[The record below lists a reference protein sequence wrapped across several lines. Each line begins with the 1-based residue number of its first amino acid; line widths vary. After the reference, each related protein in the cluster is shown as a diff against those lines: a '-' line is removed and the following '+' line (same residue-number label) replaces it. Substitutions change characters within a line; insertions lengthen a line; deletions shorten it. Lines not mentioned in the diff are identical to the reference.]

1 MSIDPKIAEQVLERI
16 DERELVEL
24 ALHISNIESPRGEE
38 GECAEAIYQWCV
50 NQGFPAQR
58 VGLFEDR
65 FNVFAELPGSGRG
78 PALAFNSH
86 IDTWMRRN
94 DWLIFRDPNR
104 PDYHGAWEEGDTL
117 VGNPLVNDKGPMA
130 AFMIATKAIRDAG
143 VELAGSVYMT
153 MVPGEIGMEPVDEF
167 QGKAY
172 LSKEVGARYLVNH
185 TPRASFCVCAEG
197 TGFRKGWIEAGKA
210 FFKVT
215 VYGGPVKYTPY
226 LERPFDGPN
235 PNAILRAIPVLERI
249 EEWALEYER
258 KHRYESPGG
267 TVVPRVNI
275 GAIRSGEP
283 SMLLQ
288 NPAVCLIYL
297 DVRTVPNQP
306 MEEIGFELR
315 GFLDEA
321 GVEGRVEQFVNRP
334 SYEAKGIEPL
344 SHALD
349 EAHRHEFGSD
359 CELANPPECSMWRDH
374 LLFNEVGIPAL
385 MYGPPSQVGAGG
397 FTMQRADLVHAS
409 RVYALTALALC
420 GSV

>member
-1 MSIDPKIAEQVLERI
+1 VIDPRAAERVLGRI
-16 DERELVEL
+16 DEAELVAL
-24 ALHISNIESPRGEE
+24 ALHLSNIESPRGEE
-38 GECAEAIYQWCV
+38 GECAEAIYGWCV
-50 NQGFPAQR
+50 ENGFPAQR

-65 FNVFAELPGSGRG
+65 FNVFAELPGRGRG

-86 IDTWMRRN
+86 IDTWMHRN
-94 DWLIFRDPNR
+94 DRLIFRDPNL
-104 PDYHGAWEEGDTL
+104 PDYHRAWEDGDLL

-130 AFMIATKAIRDAG
+130 AFMVATKAIRDAG
-143 VELAGSVYMT
+143 VELSGSVYMT

-210 FFKVT
+210 FYKLT
-215 VYGGPVKYTPY
+215 VYGGPVRYTPY
-226 LERPFDGPN
+226 LARPYDGPN
-235 PNAILRAIPVLERI
+235 PNAIIRAIPVLERI
-249 EEWALEYER
+249 EEWALEYEQR
-258 KHRYESPGG
+258 HRYESPGG

-297 DVRTVPNQP
+297 DVRTIPGQP
-306 MEEIGFELR
+306 TEEIGFELR
-315 GFLDEA
+315 DLLEQA
-321 GVEGRVEQFVNRP
+321 GVEGKVEQFLNRP

-344 SHALD
+344 SDALD
-349 EAHRHEFGSD
+349 EAHRLEFGTD

-374 LLFNEVGIPAL
+374 LVFNEVGIPAL
-385 MYGPPSQVGAGG
+385 TYGPPSMVGAGT
-397 FTMQRADLVHAS
+397 FTMQRADLVRAA

-420 GSV
+420 G